1 MNNVNQ
7 VAVWMDHAS
16 AHLIENPVNEVENTV
31 VYSKLTHQERENAV
45 ERGEKKLHNTEQHEE
60 LAFYKKIGDL
70 IRDYKEVL
78 LFGPTEAKTELL
90 NLLRTDHTFSDIKF
104 TIQNTDKMTGN
115 QEQAFVREYF
125 KKTLNKK

>member
-1 MNNVNQ
+1 
-7 VAVWMDHAS
+7 
-16 AHLIENPVNEVENTV
+16 
-31 VYSKLTHQERENAV
+31 
-45 ERGEKKLHNTEQHEE
+45 
-60 LAFYKKIGDL
+60 
-70 IRDYKEVL
+70 L

-104 TIQNTDKMTGN
+104 TVENTDKMTGN

>member
-1 MNNVNQ
+1 MHNINQ

-16 AHLIENPVNEVENTV
+16 AHFLENPLNEVENIV
-31 VYSKLTHQERENAV
+31 VYSKSTHQERNNAL
-45 ERGEKKLHNTEQHEE
+45 ERSEKKMHNTEQHEE
-60 LAFYKKIGDL
+60 LAFYKKIGDM

-90 NLLRTDHTFSDIKF
+90 NLLSIDPNFSDIKF
-104 TIQNTDKMTGN
+104 TVENTDKMTGN

-125 KKTLNKK
+125 KKTLSKK